1 MNSFFPNPSVPN
13 LLNAPGFDSAL
24 ETFKSWLLEFIQ
36 NNDPE
41 NYENVSNAIQDD
53 AGMFAKLVQ
62 GCCYVA
68 NLQIQQANV
77 KAMQNFASF
86 AKGDMLDAKV
96 ADLGLERQII
106 QDEDLNANPPKQ
118 LILESD
124 ESLLTRYY
132 LASYTLKPGST
143 LGYEFH
149 ARTVGDRPLIT
160 VDSSI
165 PGEINVKYKF
175 QKNDNASKVRGAKCV
190 QVSPGVLD
198 IFILP
203 HVGIAD
209 ADLLNSVNQYI
220 HREDIKEAT
229 DTISIK
235 AASEVN
241 YEIHIKVTNTLNQN
255 PAFIKEQLEM
265 ELATFADTQRQQN
278 SIVRPEQVGGVVY
291 AKSLPDYEVIWPAVA
306 VIGSDS
312 SAPNCT
318 GITVEVI

>member
-1 MNSFFPNPSVPN
+1 M
-13 LLNAPGFDSAL
+13 
-24 ETFKSWLLEFIQ
+24 
-36 NNDPE
+36 
-41 NYENVSNAIQDD
+41 
-53 AGMFAKLVQ
+53 
-62 GCCYVA
+62 
-68 NLQIQQANV
+68 
-77 KAMQNFASF
+77 
-86 AKGDMLDAKV
+86 
-96 ADLGLERQII
+96 
-106 QDEDLNANPPKQ
+106 
-118 LILESD
+118 
-124 ESLLTRYY
+124 
-132 LASYTLKPGST
+132 
-143 LGYEFH
+143 
-149 ARTVGDRPLIT
+149 GDRPLIT

-175 QKNDNASKVRGAKCV
+175 QKNDNAPKVRGAKCV

-203 HVGIAD
+203 HVGLAD

-265 ELATFADTQRQQN
+265 ELSAFADAQRQQN

-291 AKSLPDYEVIWPAVA
+291 AKSLPDYEVISPAVA

-318 GITVEVI
+318 GIKVEVI

>member
-1 MNSFFPNPSVPN
+1 MSSFFPNPSIPN
-13 LLNAPGFDSAL
+13 LLNAPGFNSAL
-24 ETFKSWLLEFIQ
+24 ELFKSWLLEYIQ

-41 NYENVSNAIQDD
+41 NLENVSNAIQDD

-96 ADLGLERQII
+96 ADLGLERQVI

-132 LASYTLKPGST
+132 LASYTLKPGSL

-160 VDSSI
+160 VDSTI
-165 PGEINVKYKF
+165 PGEVTVKYKF
-175 QKNDNASKVRGAKCV
+175 QPNSNASLVRDAKCV
-190 QVSPGVLD
+190 QTAPGYLD
-198 IFILP
+198 LFILP
-203 HVGIAD
+203 HVGVAD
-209 ADLLNSVNQYI
+209 SELLNAIRDYI
-220 HREDIKEAT
+220 HRDDIKEAT
-229 DTISIK
+229 DTITEK
-235 AASEVN
+235 AATEVD
-241 YEIHIKVTNTLNQN
+241 YSIHVKVTNTLNQN
-255 PAFIKEQLEM
+255 PDFIKEQLEI
-265 ELATFADTQRQQN
+265 EYAEYADSQRRLN
-278 SIVRPEQVGGVVY
+278 SIVRPDHVGGIVY
-291 AKSLPDYEVIWPAVA
+291 AKNLPDYEVISPAA
-306 VIGSDS
+306 AIAGSDS

-318 GITVEVI
+318 GIIVEVI